1 MKMSES
7 YYKLTQDMHNIG
19 DIRTSNTKL
28 NKTPNNMT
36 ITSGNL
42 KRLTISGLKMNI
54 KFHGSLN
61 SPMIS
66 KRSTIKK
73 ILNILFLRQ
82 IEALKCRGN
91 CNPKKETKRT
101 KIRRKKLLTKM
112 GLDKGD
118 ILRIISSNDHIIDI
132 KEKSPTTW

>member
-1 MKMSES
+1 
-7 YYKLTQDMHNIG
+7 MHNIG
-19 DIRTSNTKL
+19 DIRTSNTKI
-28 NKTPNNMT
+28 NKTPNNMM
-36 ITSGNL
+36 IMSGIL
-42 KRLTISGLKMNI
+42 KRLTISDLKMNI

-82 IEALKCRGN
+82 IEALKCGRN
-91 CNPKKETKRT
+91 LNPKKETKRT
-101 KIRRKKLLTKM
+101 KIRHKKLLIEM

-132 KEKSPTTW
+132 KKEK